1 MTKTTAQ
8 AATQPTGD
16 HPLRVTLSELMHLR
30 SLPLERAPVRLR
42 QWLMLVAPAERE
54 AEATFLGL
62 LHPDRAEAIATGR
75 LLVPREQGGWL
86 WERHQEFSTWTA
98 YDYGPLGERLGFE
111 PRDEAAFPWLEGAPG
126 ALFRGVEITVSA
138 ASDAAPDLAVI
149 GRSIDLARCVSCE
162 VFDGAARIWTDF
174 RLGEGGAGRIHVH
187 NRGLAND
194 EVSRLVQTLLEIGN
208 YRKLALM
215 GFPPARELLGWLDG
229 AEARLAAITGELALA
244 GGDSQSVLDQLLA
257 LSAEVELRAASTR
270 FRRGATESYHQ
281 LTLDRLE
288 ALREGRVPGHST
300 MREFIARRL
309 LPAMRTCEAADRRLD
324 DLSARIGRSSDLL
337 RAKLGMALD
346 RQNQALL
353 HSMNER
359 VALQTKLQGLVEGL
373 SVFAVSYY
381 VVGLAGYL
389 LKPWLHGLPG
399 AAEAALSLLV
409 PLVLAAVAVGLHH
422 GKKRIVGR

>member
-1 MTKTTAQ
+1 MTTTTAQ
-8 AATQPTGD
+8 TGD

-30 SLPLERAPVRLR
+30 SLPLEQAPVRLR
-42 QWLMLVAPAERE
+42 QWLMLVAPADRE
-54 AEATFLGL
+54 AEVTFLRL
-62 LHPDRAEAIATGR
+62 LHPDRSEAIVTGR
-75 LLVPREQGGWL
+75 LLVPTEKGGWL
-86 WERHQEFSTWTA
+86 WERHQEFSTWTSF
-98 YDYGPLGERLGFE
+98 DYNPLGERLGFE
-111 PRDEAAFPWLEGAPG
+111 RREEAAFPWLEGAPG
-126 ALFRGVEITVSA
+126 AVFRGVEITVSA
-138 ASDAAPDLAVI
+138 ASDAAPDLAAI

-229 AEARLAAITGELALA
+229 AEARLAGITGELAQA

-346 RQNQALL
+346 RQNQSLL

-359 VALQTKLQGLVEGL
+359 AALQTKLQGLVEGL

-389 LKPWLHGLPG
+389 LKPWLHDLPG
-399 AAEAALSLLV
+399 AAEATLSLLV
-409 PLVLAAVAVGLHH
+409 PLVLAGVTVGLHRR
-422 GKKRIVGR
+422 KKRIVGS